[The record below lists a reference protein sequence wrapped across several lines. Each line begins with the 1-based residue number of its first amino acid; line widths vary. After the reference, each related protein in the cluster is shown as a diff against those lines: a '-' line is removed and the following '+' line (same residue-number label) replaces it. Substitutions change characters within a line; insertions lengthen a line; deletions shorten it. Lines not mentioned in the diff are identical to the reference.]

1 MTTHAWIPTAN
12 GTLALPTDHALTP
25 AAQLLVSSATSGG
38 RIALVT
44 TVEVPGAEPPCHRHV
59 AADTLLYVIAGE
71 VTLYLDGDWI
81 ALPVG
86 RVGWVPRGTEYTF
99 VVGSVPA
106 TLLTLFLPGG
116 FEHFYTELG
125 PTPWRDVERAIGTAA
140 RYGCEITGPHPHT

>member
-1 MTTHAWIPTAN
+1 MTTHAWTPMVN
-12 GTLALPTDHALTP
+12 GMGELPTGHTPTP
-25 AAQLLVSSATSGG
+25 AAQLVIGSATSGG
-38 RIALVT
+38 RLALIA
-44 TVEVPGAEPPCHRHV
+44 TVEVPGREPPCHRHLER
-59 AADTLLYVIAGE
+59 DTLLYVVTGE
-71 VTLYLDGDWI
+71 VTLYLAGDWI

-99 VVGSVPA
+99 AVGSAHA